1 MSEKLESQHN
11 FMFYFHVFITS
22 LAWVGP
28 FLFSWQI
35 MLVAY
40 ATILL
45 QFLVFKKCLLN
56 DKHDLTV
63 SEDATFYSYLF
74 EMCGMTVNRPVIK
87 NIVRK
92 YLYFVLGA
100 FTYLWQVILEH
111 KALLF

>member
-1 MSEKLESQHN
+1 
-11 FMFYFHVFITS
+11 
-22 LAWVGP
+22 
-28 FLFSWQI
+28 